1 MKHNN
6 NTKKILHVCHGLYGE
21 TNGVDRYIKTFT
33 ELINANHII
42 LVPKGLNKSNLDNV
56 IEIESLSIIPKIV
69 QDLNIDFLI
78 IHWTGAE
85 CFNEELSGNWIKL
98 GNEFLKT
105 TDREITIDLTPFA
118 YADITRLFNDN
129 KKHKTIIITHSEY
142 PLPEYLTD
150 EEVDFIV
157 HVSKKCLR
165 KNDHLLYIKQ
175 GIIYPTFNNKFSEI
189 IHTKKSN
196 KIRIGWLGRINKYD
210 NKIYSFLK
218 KNYANR
224 NDLQFVFAGHGRI
237 DKKPPKNFKFVGSIP
252 AEKFFENIDIFLYPT
267 TIDSF
272 SLSLLEAIVQNK
284 ICITSK
290 VTEDLAKL
298 CQIETYNNEFDLY
311 HKIENKITFI
321 NLKKG
326 LEIPEEYERKLIND
340 SCKLAHRLFS
350 NTAFT
355 NSFER
360 VFDKISSN
368 KILVKYIIFVT
379 LYIIILK

>member
-1 MKHNN
+1 MKYNN
-6 NTKKILHVCHGLYGE
+6 NTNKILHVCHGLYGE

-33 ELINANHII
+33 ELIKSNHII

-56 IEIESLSIIPKIV
+56 IEIESLSIIPKMV
-69 QDLNIDFLI
+69 KDLNIDFLI

-105 TDREITIDLTPFA
+105 SDREITIDLLPYA
-118 YADITRLFNDN
+118 YADITRLFDDN

-142 PLPEYLTD
+142 PLPNYLTN

-165 KNDHLLYIKQ
+165 KNDHLFDIKQ

-196 KIRIGWLGRINKYD
+196 KIRIGWLGRMNKYD

-218 KNYANR
+218 KTYGNSP
-224 NDLQFVFAGHGRI
+224 DLQFIFAGHGRI

-252 AEKFFENIDIFLYPT
+252 AEKFFANIDIFLYPT

-290 VTEDLAKL
+290 VTEDLATL
-298 CQIETYNNEFDLY
+298 CQIATFNNEFDLY
-311 HKIENKITFI
+311 NTLGYNIEYLKWKRTF
-321 NLKKG
+321 
-326 LEIPEEYERKLIND
+326 EIDYEGILIQN

-350 NTAFT
+350 NTAFQY
-355 NSFER
+355 NFER
-360 VFDKISSN
+360 VFNKIDSN
-368 KILVKYIIFVT
+368 KT
-379 LYIIILK
+379 LNIQSF